1 MRDLN
6 LGPDT
11 NRLIQNFHTLSTPR
25 GEGNEGSLI
34 DHANNIEACAVA
46 MAAMLERWITVGW
59 CWPDA
64 CPATICGGPH
74 VKVRYDFD
82 KTVDVIEPANK
93 VGTTFSEAPYHVVTN
108 PTTGRTAR

>member
-1 MRDLN
+1 MEDHADQGRVYHAMRDLN

-11 NRLIQNFHTLSTPR
+11 RKLIERFLSMEV
-25 GEGNEGSLI
+25 EGPPGKLAMITREMQLI
-34 DHANNIEACAVA
+34 
-46 MAAMLERWITVGW
+46 LERWLDVAW

-82 KTVDVIEPANK
+82 KTVDVIEPAHK
-93 VGTTFSEAPYHVVTN
+93 VGTTFAEAPYHVITD
-108 PTTGRTAR
+108 